1 MQNNHKPK
9 LNIKSFIANIFAMLK
24 QSFCFCKKDEVVP
37 VTKYA
42 VKTKKEATSKY
53 AVKTKKEAT
62 SKYAVKTKKE
72 ATSKYKGV
80 HWSKASSKW
89 IASTRVNGKKK
100 YIGSFNT
107 EIEAYMAYTEFES
120 KKHLMDINSG
130 K

>member
-53 AVKTKKEAT
+53 
-62 SKYAVKTKKE
+62 
-72 ATSKYKGV
+72 KGV
-80 HWSKASSKW
+80 HWSRASYKW

-100 YIGSFNT
+100 NIGSFNT

>member
-1 MQNNHKPK
+1 
-9 LNIKSFIANIFAMLK
+9 MLK

-37 VTKYA
+37 VT
-42 VKTKKEATSKY
+42 
-53 AVKTKKEAT
+53 
-62 SKYAVKTKKE
+62 KYAVKTKKE

-100 YIGSFNT
+100 NIGSFNT

>member
-62 SKYAVKTKKE
+62 SKY
-72 ATSKYKGV
+72 KGV

-100 YIGSFNT
+100 NIGSFNT